1 MGTDDQSRPVRAAQ
15 VAFGD
20 AASLLDQPYRCA
32 ACSRVLTAPRSLSR
46 GFGPDCWARMQGV
59 LMADRRRAVR
69 LSLGALTGAV
79 DHLSG
84 PALLTVA
91 EALAGALDVI
101 AGEVR

>member
-1 MGTDDQSRPVRAAQ
+1 MTTNQSRPVRAAQ

-20 AASLLDQPYRCA
+20 VASLLDQPCRCV
-32 ACSRVLTAPRSLSR
+32 ACSRVLTAPRSLR
-46 GFGPDCWARMQGV
+46 CGFGPDWVRMQGV

-91 EALAGALDVI
+91 EALSDALDVI

>member
-1 MGTDDQSRPVRAAQ
+1 MTTNQSRPEEAALK
-15 VAFGD
+15 AFGG
-20 AASLLDQPYRCA
+20 AEASLLDQPCRCA

>member
-1 MGTDDQSRPVRAAQ
+1 MTTRQSRPEAALK
-15 VAFGD
+15 AFGG
-20 AASLLDQPYRCA
+20 AEASLLDRPCRCA
-32 ACSRVLTAPRSLSR
+32 ACSRPLTAARSLRR
-46 GFGPDCWARMQGV
+46 GFGPDCWARMQSV
-59 LMADRRRAVR
+59 LIDDRRRAVR